1 LISLVPPRLPGYF
14 PVAAVMMIGE
24 PVAAVMMIGEPVA
37 AVMMIGEEAADAI
50 LDDA

>member
-24 PVAAVMMIGEPVA
+24 PVAAVMMIGE
-37 AVMMIGEEAADAI
+37 EAADAI